1 MFRKSFV
8 FILLTMMSGLC
19 VWGQEK
25 ATPAP
30 KAAAEGRAFAFAFGG
45 GSYLGIETDEVT
57 RENMGKYN
65 LREVRGVA
73 IEKVLDKSPAEAA
86 GLQAG
91 DVIVK
96 FEGED
101 VTSVRKLMRLL
112 GEVAPDHEAR
122 LKIVRGGDE
131 REVTVTVGKRPTP
144 EWKNG
149 AFAATFPDGR
159 LGKLEM
165 PEMPKMPAM
174 PAMPQW
180 KVEGVTPRAFTWVGS
195 TRQIGVGITSLT
207 KQLGEVFGVPDGK
220 GLLITEVRENS
231 PASRAGLKAGD
242 IIVEIDGKEISP
254 DHSLLRTLHEKKEG
268 DVTLTVVRDRNRQTF
283 TVTPEAGKGQFG
295 ELGELAPNF
304 DPKALAEIHLAMP
317 PVPQLAPMT
326 IKPMKISPM
335 TIPAVPAVPG
345 QFELFVPGKVL

>member
-8 FILLTMMSGLC
+8 FILLTVMSGMC

-30 KAAAEGRAFAFAFGG
+30 KAQAEGRAFAFAFGG

-96 FEGED
+96 FEGEE

-112 GEVAPDHEAR
+112 NEVAPDHEAR
-122 LKIVRGGDE
+122 LKIVRNGDE
-131 REVTVTVGKRPTP
+131 RDVTVTVGKRPGH
-144 EWKNG
+144 EWKEG
-149 AFAATFPDGR
+149 AFTTVPGVR

-165 PEMPKMPAM
+165 PEMPKMPQM
-174 PAMPQW
+174 PAMPKMPEW
-180 KVEGVTPRAFTWVGS
+180 KVDGATPRAFTWVGS
-195 TRQIGVGITSLT
+195 HRSIGVGITSLT
-207 KQLGEVFGVPDGK
+207 KQLGEHFGVPDGK

-242 IIVEIDGKEISP
+242 IIVEVDGKEISR

-295 ELGELAPNF
+295 EFFQTPDG
-304 DPKALAEIHLAMP
+304 KAFTEMEMVMP
-317 PVPQLAPMT
+317 PTPQLAPMT

-345 QFELFVPGKVL
+345 QYELFVPGKVL

>member
-8 FILLTMMSGLC
+8 FILLTMMSGMC

-25 ATPAP
+25 ASPAP

-96 FEGED
+96 FEGEE

-122 LKIVRGGDE
+122 LKIVRNGDE
-131 REVTVTVGKRPTP
+131 REVTVTVGKRPAS
-144 EWKNG
+144 EWKEG
-149 AFAATFPDGR
+149 AFATVPGVR

-165 PEMPKMPAM
+165 PEMPKMPPM

-180 KVEGVTPRAFTWVGS
+180 KVDGTAPRAFAWVGS

-242 IIVEIDGKEISP
+242 IIVEIDGKEISR

-268 DVTLTVVRDRNRQTF
+268 DVTLTVVRERNRQTF

-295 ELGELAPNF
+295 EFGELGELAPNF
-304 DPKALAEIHLAMP
+304 DPKALAEIRLAMP
-317 PVPQLAPMT
+317 PIPQLAPMT
-326 IKPMKISPM
+326 IKPMTM
-335 TIPAVPAVPG
+335 TIPAVPAMPG
-345 QFELFVPGKVL
+345 QVELYVPGKVL

>member
-8 FILLTMMSGLC
+8 FIILTMMSTLC

-25 ATPAP
+25 TAPAP
-30 KAAAEGRAFAFAFGG
+30 KASAEGRAFAFAFGG

-65 LREVRGVA
+65 LREVRGVG

-122 LKIVRGGDE
+122 LKIVRNGDE
-131 REVTVTVGKRPTP
+131 RDVTVTVGKRPGH
-144 EWKNG
+144 EWKEG
-149 AFAATFPDGR
+149 AFATTIPGR
-159 LGKLEM
+159 IGKIEM
-165 PEMPKMPAM
+165 PQMPKMPQI
-174 PAMPQW
+174 PPTPGTPQW
-180 KVEGVTPRAFTWVGS
+180 KIEGTAPRAFTFIGS
-195 TRQIGVGITSLT
+195 HRSIGVGLTSLT
-207 KQLGEVFGVPDGK
+207 KQLGEHFGVPDGK
-220 GLLITEVRENS
+220 GWLITEVRENS
-231 PASRAGLKAGD
+231 PASKAGLKAGD
-242 IIVEIDGKEISP
+242 IIVEVDGKEVSREN
-254 DHSLLRTLHEKKEG
+254 HLLRVLHEKKEG

-283 TVTPEAGKGQFG
+283 TVTPEPGKGQFG
-295 ELGELAPNF
+295 EFSELF
-304 DPKALAEIHLAMP
+304 DGKALTEFQMAMP
-317 PVPQLAPMT
+317 QMKFEQMKIA
-326 IKPMKISPM
+326 PMKIPG
-335 TIPAVPAVPG
+335 IPAAPG
-345 QFELFVPGKVL
+345 QFELFVPGKIL

>member
-8 FILLTMMSGLC
+8 FIILTMMSGLC

-30 KAAAEGRAFAFAFGG
+30 KAAAEGRAFTFAFGG

-73 IEKVLDKSPAEAA
+73 IERVLDKSPAEAA

-122 LKIVRGGDE
+122 LKIVRNGDE
-131 REVTVTVGKRPTP
+131 REVTVTVGKHPTP

-149 AFAATFPDGR
+149 AFATTFPEGR

-165 PEMPKMPAM
+165 PRMPPMPAT
-174 PAMPQW
+174 PGSPQW
-180 KVEGVTPRAFTWVGS
+180 KVEGAAPRAFAWVGS
-195 TRQIGVGITSLT
+195 TRQIGVGITTLT
-207 KQLGEVFGVPDGK
+207 KQLGELFGVPDGK

-231 PASRAGLKAGD
+231 PAARAGLKAGD
-242 IIVEIDGKEISP
+242 IIVEIDGKEISA

-283 TVTPEAGKGQFG
+283 TVTPEAGKGKFG
-295 ELGELAPNF
+295 EFGQIFDGKAFTEMELA
-304 DPKALAEIHLAMP
+304 IP
-317 PVPQLAPMT
+317 PIPQLVPMT
-326 IKPMKISPM
+326 IKPMTM
-335 TIPAVPAVPG
+335 TVPAVPAVPG
-345 QFELFVPGKVL
+345 QLELLVPGKVL

>member
-8 FILLTMMSGLC
+8 FILLTMMSGMC
-19 VWGQEK
+19 VWGQDK

-30 KAAAEGRAFAFAFGG
+30 KASAEVRAFTFAFGG

-73 IEKVLDKSPAEAA
+73 IERVLDKSPAEAA

-112 GEVAPDHEAR
+112 NEVAPDHEAR

-131 REVTVTVGKRPTP
+131 REVTVTVGKHPGH
-144 EWKNG
+144 EWKEG
-149 AFAATFPDGR
+149 AFATTIPGGR
-159 LGKLEM
+159 IGKFEM
-165 PEMPKMPAM
+165 PEMPKMPKMPPM
-174 PAMPQW
+174 PATPPTPQW
-180 KVEGVTPRAFTWVGS
+180 KVEGVAPRAFTWVGS
-195 TRQIGVGITSLT
+195 SRQIGVGITSLT
-207 KQLGEVFGVPDGK
+207 KQLGEHFGVPDGN

-242 IIVEIDGKEISP
+242 IIVEIDGKEISR
-254 DHSLLRTLHEKKEG
+254 DHSLLRVLHEKKEG

-283 TVTPEAGKGQFG
+283 TVTPEAGKGQVG
-295 ELGELAPNF
+295 EFSELFDAKTLGEFQVAIPQMKFEQMKIAPMKV
-304 DPKALAEIHLAMP
+304 PAMP
-317 PVPQLAPMT
+317 LA
-326 IKPMKISPM
+326 
-335 TIPAVPAVPG
+335 PG
-345 QFELFVPGKVL
+345 QFEVFVPGKVL

>member
-30 KAAAEGRAFAFAFGG
+30 KAAAEGRAFTFAFGG

-57 RENMGKYN
+57 RENVGKYN
-65 LREVRGVA
+65 LREVRGVG

-96 FEGED
+96 FEGEE

-112 GEVAPDHEAR
+112 NDVAPDHEAR
-122 LKIVRGGDE
+122 LKIVRNGDE

-149 AFAATFPDGR
+149 AFATTFPEGR
-159 LGKLEM
+159 LGKLQM

-174 PAMPQW
+174 PATPQW
-180 KVEGVTPRAFTWVGS
+180 KVEGVTPRAFAWVGS

-254 DHSLLRTLHEKKEG
+254 NHSLLRTLHEKKEG

-295 ELGELAPNF
+295 EFSELVDGKAFAEMELA
-304 DPKALAEIHLAMP
+304 IP
-317 PVPQLAPMT
+317 PIPQLAPMT

-335 TIPAVPAVPG
+335 TMTIPAMPAVPG
-345 QFELFVPGKVL
+345 QFELLVPGKVL